1 MTNVIFNS
9 GLIGFLIWLLLFA
22 VSTAALAIAIRCI
35 WVMIIL
41 SPTGQALEITPL
53 PVMAA
58 WYMMP
63 ARDQP
68 REVKQKRHMLRQLLI
83 IPLPQKLLWQG
94 IQAIFQR
101 KQLEP

>member
-1 MTNVIFNS
+1 MT
-9 GLIGFLIWLLLFA
+9 
-22 VSTAALAIAIRCI
+22 
-35 WVMIIL
+35 IL
-41 SPTGQALEITPL
+41 PPPGQPLGITPL

-83 IPLPQKLLWQG
+83 IPLPQKLLRQG